1 MHQKRRINER
11 PLETAPRAIGFK
23 FDPFPAAY
31 CLISLILMLVTLPFI
46 EDLRGGTLIEA
57 VLTTTLL
64 LSAIFAAGAQGKKL
78 VFGFLLA
85 TPALIAS
92 WESYS
97 RPELMSLEIFRGTA
111 ILFFGFVV
119 LQLFW
124 FIVRAPRV
132 DSEVLCAGV
141 TVYLMLGLIWSF
153 AYTLVDWLVP
163 NSFGFNASPAVDHRM
178 EGFQALYFSFIT
190 LSTIGYGDI
199 VPVSKVA
206 RLLAIVE
213 AVLGTLYVTLF
224 IARLVSLY
232 TSRRVSDQV

>member
-1 MHQKRRINER
+1 MV
-11 PLETAPRAIGFK
+11 
-23 FDPFPAAY
+23 
-31 CLISLILMLVTLPFI
+31 VTLPFI
-46 EDLRGGTLIEA
+46 EVFRGGTLIEA

-92 WESYS
+92 WEPYS

-111 ILFFGFVV
+111 IMFFGFVV

-141 TVYLMLGLIWSF
+141 TVYLMLGLMWSLPHAGRLAGPEF
-153 AYTLVDWLVP
+153 L
-163 NSFGFNASPAVDHRM
+163 R
-178 EGFQALYFSFIT
+178 FQREPRCRPPD
-190 LSTIGYGDI
+190 G
-199 VPVSKVA
+199 
-206 RLLAIVE
+206 RLPSQ
-213 AVLGTLYVTLF
+213 VLQF
-224 IARLVSLY
+224 HHA
-232 TSRRVSDQV
+232 